1 MTSII
6 SKVISE
12 VFIKFN
18 ESIGKEAIFFL
29 THLVRECTNLDEMR
43 EEFKVFCKE
52 NSLIE
57 KDSDIDKTFREIIN
71 NLKKKKDQLPL
82 PSDHP
87 IIQSLSIPSPS
98 SSSTI
103 SSSSITKNNKIN

>member
-12 VFIKFN
+12 VFVEFN
-18 ESIGKEAIFFL
+18 ESIGKQAIFFL
-29 THLVRECTNLDEMR
+29 TNLIKQYTNLDEMKQ
-43 EEFKVFCKE
+43 EFIIFCKD

-57 KDSDIDKTFREIIN
+57 KDSDIEKTFREIIN
-71 NLKKKKDQLPL
+71 NLKKKKNELPL

-87 IIQSLSIPSPS
+87 IIQSSPILPS
-98 SSSTI
+98 SHFI
-103 SSSSITKNNKIN
+103 ENNNNNNK